1 MVAAFSSKIPPA
13 VPTAQDAR
21 GTVATALLRPSRINP
36 WRLFFGA
43 MIPNWLLCR
52 AEVGQGA
59 KLCYARLMQYSG
71 EGGRCYP
78 KQKTLAPELGV
89 SSRQVRGYLTE
100 LAQFGLIESEQ
111 HGLCRSNDYYFLDH
125 PWIHEGQPAAQSAS
139 GQDGQSASGQDG
151 QSSSGQDRHESSA
164 PSREEIHAKENHT
177 KKNQVNVP
185 PPPRGDCVQA
195 QGSLVSAQTE
205 ELYSIYPKQ
214 VGKPAALRA
223 IQRALANH
231 PFDFLLDRAQL
242 YAKTC
247 NSPTEFTPNPSTW
260 YNQARFN
267 DNPATWRRTFDA
279 NGKPPPAI
287 IRPEKFGC
295 GISKL

>member
-139 GQDGQSASGQDG
+139 GQDGQS
-151 QSSSGQDRHESSA
+151 SSGQDRHESSA

-185 PPPRGDCVQA
+185 PP
-195 QGSLVSAQTE
+195 QGGTVCR
-205 ELYSIYPKQ
+205 PK
-214 VGKPAALRA
+214 AL
-223 IQRALANH
+223 L
-231 PFDFLLDRAQL
+231 FLLRQ
-242 YAKTC
+242 KNCTRSIRSKSG
-247 NSPTEFTPNPSTW
+247 NPPRFEPSSVRSPTTHLISSWTAPSSTP
-260 YNQARFN
+260 R
-267 DNPATWRRTFDA
+267 
-279 NGKPPPAI
+279 PAI
-287 IRPEKFGC
+287 RPPSSPRTRVPGTIRRVLMTILPHGAEPLTPTANPRPQSSGPRSSAAAFPN
-295 GISKL
+295 SNRDPL